1 MGDKLTRRESAGLE
15 DRLTDFSARQ
25 LQGELARLLASFG
38 AVLGL
43 SVLVVAVSEAT
54 RLGWPLH
61 DILRCLAGVVL
72 IAAGVAGVGAA
83 HRWLHQDPLFL
94 SAREWEQLSAA
105 TAWVGWSG
113 MGLGLENPP
122 REAALVLVTQ
132 DVLHSIRVSPAWADR
147 SLDVHRV
154 RLDLEEERRQIIRGA
169 FRLSRFTARTI
180 EFSSSGGGP
189 GGARMRVA
197 LDQRAALVQEMRR
210 ALVER
215 IAALHRYREGLA
227 PLEALLHDIELVGKL
242 EVEHTELAAA
252 YADIV
257 NSEQA
262 IAELA
267 TLSDELADLHGGLVA
282 RIDYLRTGVINHP
295 DLATPLALTVA
306 DLAA

>member
-1 MGDKLTRRESAGLE
+1 
-15 DRLTDFSARQ
+15 
-25 LQGELARLLASFG
+25 
-38 AVLGL
+38 
-43 SVLVVAVSEAT
+43 
-54 RLGWPLH
+54 
-61 DILRCLAGVVL
+61 
-72 IAAGVAGVGAA
+72 
-83 HRWLHQDPLFL
+83 
-94 SAREWEQLSAA
+94 
-105 TAWVGWSG
+105 
-113 MGLGLENPP
+113 
-122 REAALVLVTQ
+122 
-132 DVLHSIRVSPAWADR
+132 
-147 SLDVHRV
+147 
-154 RLDLEEERRQIIRGA
+154 
-169 FRLSRFTARTI
+169 
-180 EFSSSGGGP
+180 
-189 GGARMRVA
+189 MRVA